1 MDVVQLHNHSEY
13 SILDGRS
20 RLEELVV
27 RVKEMGQEAVALTD
41 HGSMYGTMEF
51 YRVAKRHGVK
61 PILGVEAYVAA
72 GPMRRKDPVLDKAGS
87 SSHLTILAESE
98 VGYRSMLKLVSK
110 AHMEGFYYRPRI
122 DFEALVEHGDGLVIL
137 SGCMGGEVSQ
147 LVLKQQYAEAEAV
160 IARYRE
166 AFGPDRYF
174 LEIHEHGLEKQKRL
188 NPWMID
194 AAKRFDVQLVAA
206 CDSHYVR
213 REDAK
218 SHDVL
223 LAIQT
228 GSVLADPGRFKVEP
242 YGEYYVKSGEEMAVL
257 FGGVEYA
264 VANTM
269 GVSERCN
276 VNLDKVEVQLPVFA
290 LPEGQTADTW
300 LRRQVVEGLKWRY
313 GVEIPGNIIDR
324 AKHELTVIG
333 KTGYAKYFLIVQ
345 DYVRH
350 ARSQGVMAVPRGSVA
365 GSLCVYALGICDI
378 DPMKYDIMFERFLH
392 EERKGMPDVDMDFAD
407 NRRDDVIAYVTE
419 KYGSDRV
426 AHIGTFSTLG
436 ARAAVKD
443 VARVL
448 GVDFA
453 ETNRLTRAFPAKIDL
468 TVAEAWATE
477 AVQEAVRE
485 NPVYAEVMEIAGQL
499 EGMVRGF
506 GTHAAGILIAA
517 TALDEVVPIQL
528 PPGGKKGVATAVTQ
542 YDNNNA
548 TAVIESIGLS
558 KFDFLGLAN
567 LTVIRDACLRIRARQ
582 GIDLYGESGEKLY
595 SGLPFGYE
603 DPLAKRTYDMLGQGE
618 TTAVFQL
625 ESAGMRRAL
634 RMVKP
639 TRITDLPAIVAL
651 FRPGPMENIPVF
663 AAAKNNPDMVPFY
676 DDRVTPFLAETYGV
690 VVYQDQVLLLARE
703 LAGFTWGEVDVL
715 RKGMGKKQVAV
726 INEQREKFLRGCAG
740 RGFSQELAETVW
752 ETMAPFAGY
761 GFNKAH
767 ACCYGVVA
775 YITAFLK
782 ANFPT
787 EYMAAVL
794 TQESG
799 NKEKVY
805 EAVTECRRLGVQ
817 VLPPD
822 VRESGEGFTITG
834 PKSVRFGFGA
844 IANVGEGMIR
854 RILVS
859 NRDWKTFKAFLKEVP
874 LNSRAATMMVKSGA
888 CDSFGERN
896 RLLAAIPGLLETTRK
911 DHGFQM
917 DMFGAELDAELPDAP
932 PMVPEARLACEKEA
946 MGLYVSGHPL
956 DAIRPV
962 LDKHATHSTF
972 TLPEDDDRVVLGG
985 MVRNVRYHRQ
995 KNGKRMAFFVLE
1007 DMFGEID
1014 VVAFA
1019 RQYEACEDLICS
1031 DTLVLVSGDLR
1042 YRDEKPSLIVNKM
1055 TAIVMKKE

>member
-1 MDVVQLHNHSEY
+1 MEVVQLHNHSEY

-20 RLEELVV
+20 RLEELVL
-27 RVKEMGQEAVALTD
+27 RVKEMGQGAVALTD

-72 GPMRRKDPVLDKAGS
+72 GPMRRRDPVLDKAGS
-87 SSHLTILAESE
+87 STHLTILAESE
-98 VGYRSMLKLVSK
+98 AGYRSLLKLVSK

-122 DFEALVEHGDGLVIL
+122 DFETLVEHGEGLLVL

-174 LEIHEHGLEKQKRL
+174 LEIHEHGLEQQRRL
-188 NPWMID
+188 NPWLIE
-194 AAKRFDVQLVAA
+194 ASRRFDVQLVAA

-228 GSVLADPGRFKVEP
+228 GSVLSDPGRFRVQP
-242 YGEYYVKSGEEMAVL
+242 YGEYYVRSGEEMAEL
-257 FGGVEYA
+257 FNGVEWA
-264 VANTM
+264 VANTL

-276 VNLDKVEVQLPVFA
+276 VNLDKVSVQLPVFE

-300 LRRQVVEGLKWRY
+300 LRRQVVEGLKVRY
-313 GVEIPGNIIDR
+313 GTEIPGRIIDR
-324 AKHELTVIG
+324 AKHELTVIAR
-333 KTGYAKYFLIVQ
+333 TGYAKYFLIVQ

-453 ETNRLTRAFPAKIDL
+453 ETNRLTRAFPGKLDL
-468 TVAEAWATE
+468 TVAEAWETE
-477 AVQEAVRE
+477 AVREAVRE
-485 NPVYAEVMEIAGQL
+485 NPVFGEVMEIAGQL

-506 GTHAAGILIAA
+506 GTHAAGILIAS

-548 TAVIESIGLS
+548 TAVIESLGLS

-567 LTVIRDACLRIRARQ
+567 LTVIRDACLRIRKRH

-595 SGLPFGYE
+595 SDLPFGYE
-603 DPLAKRTYDMLGQGE
+603 DPMAKRTYDMLGQGE

-663 AAAKNNPDMVPFY
+663 AEAKNNPDMVPFY

-690 VVYQDQVLLLARE
+690 VVYQDQVLQLARE
-703 LAGFTWGEVDVL
+703 MAGFTWGEVDVL

-726 INEQREKFLRGCAG
+726 ISEQREKFLRGCAG
-740 RGFSQELAETVW
+740 RGFPQELAETVW
-752 ETMAPFAGY
+752 EVMAPFAGY

-805 EAVTECRRLGVQ
+805 EAVNECRRLGVQ

-822 VRESGEGFTITG
+822 VRESEEGFTITG
-834 PKSVRFGFGA
+834 PRSVRFGFGA
-844 IANVGEGMIR
+844 IANVGEGVIR

-859 NRDWKTFKAFLKEVP
+859 NRDWRSFKAFLKEIP

-888 CDSFGERN
+888 CDSFGDRN
-896 RLLAAIPGLLETTRK
+896 RLLAAIPDLLEITRK
-911 DHGFQM
+911 DRGFQM
-917 DMFGAELDAELPDAP
+917 DMFGDELDADL
-932 PMVPEARLACEKEA
+932 PEAVPMTPEERLSSEKEA

-962 LDKHATHSTF
+962 LDRHATHTAF
-972 TLPEDDDRVVLGG
+972 TLPGEDDRVVLGG
-985 MVRNVRYHRQ
+985 MVRNVRLHRQ
-995 KNGKRMAFFVLE
+995 KNGKRMAFFTLE
-1007 DMFGEID
+1007 DMFGETD
-1014 VVAFA
+1014 VIAFA
-1019 RQYEACEDLICS
+1019 RQYEACADLICN

-1042 YRDEKPSLIVNKM
+1042 YRDEKPSLIVGKM
-1055 TAIVMKKE
+1055 AAIVVKRE